1 MLWYL
6 DEQGSKQMIGQILG
20 AAAPILDKFIEDKDA
35 KIKIK
40 AELEQSIIGLQAAQ
54 AAANVEQAKHSSLFV
69 AGARPAIM
77 WICAL
82 GLMTQFFLMPIAE
95 WATAIWA
102 PGTPLPKLETEELM
116 SLTLALLGLGGMRS
130 WEKSKGVA
138 RESMGKK

>member
-1 MLWYL
+1 
-6 DEQGSKQMIGQILG
+6 MIGQILG

-35 KIKIK
+35 KNKIK

-82 GLMTQFFLMPIAE
+82 GLLTQFFLMPIAE
-95 WATAIWA
+95 WASALWFPDVA
-102 PGTPLPKLETEELM
+102 LPSLATEELM
-116 SLTLALLGLGGMRS
+116 TLTLALLGLGGMRS
-130 WEKSKGVA
+130 FEKSKGVA
-138 RESMGKK
+138 RESMKQ

>member
-1 MLWYL
+1 
-6 DEQGSKQMIGQILG
+6 MIGQILG

-95 WATAIWA
+95 WATAIWS
-102 PGTPLPKLETEELM
+102 PGTPLPKLETQELM

-138 RESMGKK
+138 RDSMGKK

>member
-1 MLWYL
+1 
-6 DEQGSKQMIGQILG
+6 MISEIIKS
-20 AAAPILDKFIEDKDA
+20 AAPILDKFVEDKDA
-35 KIKIK
+35 KAKIK

-95 WATAIWA
+95 WATALWA
-102 PGTPLPKLETEELM
+102 PGTPLPQLQTGELM

-138 RESMGKK
+138 RERMK